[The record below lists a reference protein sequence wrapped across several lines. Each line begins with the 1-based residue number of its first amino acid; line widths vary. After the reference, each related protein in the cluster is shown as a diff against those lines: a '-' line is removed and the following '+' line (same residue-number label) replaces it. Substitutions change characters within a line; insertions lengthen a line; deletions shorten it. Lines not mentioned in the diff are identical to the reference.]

1 MMPYRTATPDDAP
14 AIAGL
19 LNRAYRPAKGQA
31 GWTHESHLVQG
42 ARANTAQI
50 AAVLASGTSVILLLE
65 QDGELIASIQTERD
79 GDKVHIG
86 MFAVSPERQ
95 ACGLGKML
103 LAAAEA
109 WAREQWH
116 SRRALMSVIIA
127 RTELTDF
134 YLRRGYRRTSQMLPY
149 PHDAGVGM
157 PLRAELPLEVLAK
170 DLE

>member
-1 MMPYRTATPDDAP
+1 MMPYRKATPDDAP
-14 AIAGL
+14 AIASL
-19 LNRAYRPAKGQA
+19 LNRAYRPAEGLA

-42 ARANTAQI
+42 DRANSAQI
-50 AAVLASGTSVILLLE
+50 TDVLASGTSVILLRE
-65 QDGELIASIQTERD
+65 QDGELIACIQAERD
-79 GDKVHIG
+79 GDDAHFG
-86 MFAVSPERQ
+86 MFAVSPAKQ
-95 ACGLGKML
+95 ASGLGKTL

-134 YLRRGYRRTSQMLPY
+134 YLRRGYRSTGQMLPY

-157 PLRAELPLEVLAK
+157 PLRTALPLEVLAK